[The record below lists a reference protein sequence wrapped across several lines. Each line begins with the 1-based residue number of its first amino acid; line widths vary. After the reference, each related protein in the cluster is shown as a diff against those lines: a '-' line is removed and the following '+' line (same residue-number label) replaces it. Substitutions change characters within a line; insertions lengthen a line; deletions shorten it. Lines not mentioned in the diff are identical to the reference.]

1 MSYWLH
7 DETISLDLLAALP
20 HVDEHA
26 LGVVGCSGG
35 GTQSSYLAARHK
47 KIKHAP
53 SLASLPR
60 LARALPVPPRASR
73 LHSAHAGCHKTCFCF
88 WQCTVRAAGA

>member
-47 KIKHAP
+47 KIIP
-53 SLASLPR
+53 RPLPR
-60 LARALPVPPRASR
+60 LPPSPRPSPARSPVPRVCRALMLGAKRPV
-73 LHSAHAGCHKTCFCF
+73 FCF